1 MAVFIG
7 SMRDEL
13 IERYGAIKQSDGT
26 YVDEFGGVNW
36 FNERGEWHRVD
47 GPAVLHKEQGATW
60 FFDGVNFPFNEWCN
74 IVGISEEYKM
84 MLRLQ
89 YG

>member
-7 SMRDEL
+7 SMRAEL

-26 YVDEFGGVNW
+26 YVDEFGAISW
-36 FNERGEWHRVD
+36 FNEKGQWHRED
-47 GPAVLHKEQGATW
+47 GPASIFVDTSVEW
-60 FFDGVNFPFNEWCN
+60 FFNGVNYPFNQWCK